1 MGNGI
6 EHAAFR
12 SIKEHAMEHL
22 NFLIKPAS
30 SLCNMRC
37 RYCFYAD
44 EASIRSEQKTCI
56 MSRSCADMLIQEAFS
71 RVKKGGS
78 ISFAFQGGEPTL
90 AGLDY
95 FRHFMAKV
103 SACRPLGV
111 QVTYAL
117 QTNGL
122 VLDEEWA
129 VFLAENHVLVGLS
142 LDGTK
147 EIHDSARLD
156 TEGRGTWA
164 RTVAAL
170 RLLQR
175 HGVEVNLL
183 CVVGRMAARSP
194 QKLYNSLKRLGVRH
208 LQFIACLDPLEA
220 DRGLQPWSL
229 TPQAYGRFL
238 CGLFDIYYRDWQ
250 QGDYTSIRLFDDY
263 VHLAMGLPSGTCATS
278 GSCGAYFVIEGD
290 GSVYPCD
297 FYALDTWKLGTIGQQ
312 SLSEIASCERAQTF
326 LSQGEQK
333 PDACAA
339 CQWFRLC
346 QGGCKRD
353 WGVQDG
359 RLENYFCPAFQAF
372 FAHVGDRIQ
381 EMADAERRF
390 RAGNLR

>member
-1 MGNGI
+1 MKN
-6 EHAAFR
+6 
-12 SIKEHAMEHL
+12 L

-44 EASIRSEQKTCI
+44 EAAMR
-56 MSRSCADMLIQEAFS
+56 
-71 RVKKGGS
+71 
-78 ISFAFQGGEPTL
+78 SFASAGKMTDETADALLRQAFGNAERGGQVTFSFQGGEPTV
-90 AGLDY
+90 AGLDF
-95 FRHFMAKV
+95 FRRFMARAAE
-103 SACRPLGV
+103 SCPPGV
-111 QVTYAL
+111 RVNYAL

-122 VLDEEWA
+122 VIDDEWA
-129 VFLAENHVLVGLS
+129 EFLAQNHVLVGVS
-142 LDGTK
+142 IDGTRD
-147 EIHDSARLD
+147 IHDGARLD
-156 TEGRGTWA
+156 AAGKGTWA
-164 RTVAAL
+164 RVTAAL
-170 RLLQR
+170 KTLQK
-175 HGVEVNLL
+175 HGAEVNVL
-183 CVVGRMAARSP
+183 CVVTRAAARSP
-194 QKLYNSLKRLGVRH
+194 QKIYEALKKLGVRH

-326 LSQGEQK
+326 LSQGERK

-372 FAHVGDRIQ
+372 FAHAGDRIQ